1 MYNYM
6 FAGCSKLKTL
16 DVSHFNTAKSSEF
29 VNMFAY
35 CSSLTELD
43 LGSFDT
49 SNAKYEYESDN
60 FYGLWYMFSGCT
72 NLKTIYVSDKF
83 TTSGCYKGDS
93 GTTMFDGCTSLRG
106 AVEYNANNINQDFA
120 NYKTGYFSKAYAL
133 VGDTKVPLAG
143 EETFAWEL
151 PLVDGCDFT
160 TPEPFTARTATY
172 ERNVKNAWST
182 LCLPYA
188 FTTSTIG
195 ADVYAIKDLGN
206 DKITVSRVS
215 GTVEAGTPVLVYH
228 KAGKGTI
235 KVDAD
240 NAAVVTAPVNTANA
254 LVGTFVETSVPDDD
268 YIIANNKFWLVSD
281 LKTSGKSSDVRTK
294 GLRAYITGSS
304 AHAAAGVLNIVSD
317 ETDAIAAL
325 NAASDGTGV
334 CYDVQGRRLNG
345 LQKGLNI
352 VKRGGATTKIIIE

>member
-1 MYNYM
+1 
-6 FAGCSKLKTL
+6 
-16 DVSHFNTAKSSEF
+16 
-29 VNMFAY
+29 
-35 CSSLTELD
+35 
-43 LGSFDT
+43 
-49 SNAKYEYESDN
+49 
-60 FYGLWYMFSGCT
+60 MFSGCT
-72 NLKTIYVSDKF
+72 NLNTIYVSDKF
-83 TTSGCYKGDS
+83 VTNSTLCWDNPS
-93 GTTMFDGCTSLRG
+93 MFEGCTSLRG
-106 AVEYNANNINQDFA
+106 AAEYNASNTTWEMA
-120 NYKTGYFSKAYAL
+120 NSETGYFSKAYAL

-240 NAAVVTAPVNTANA
+240 NVAVVTAPVNTASA

-294 GLRAYITGSS
+294 GLRAYVSGS
-304 AHAAAGVLNIVSD
+304 AGHAAAGVLNIVSD